1 LLNARVNLVT
11 AQRDR
16 VVASYN
22 VLASI
27 GRLSAQRLSLKTSVY
42 NPRIH
47 YDQVRDK
54 WIGTTTP
61 DGR

>member
-1 LLNARVNLVT
+1 
-11 AQRDR
+11 
-16 VVASYN
+16 

-27 GRLSAQRLSLKTSVY
+27 GRLSAQTLALKTATY
-42 NPRIH
+42 NPKVH

>member
-1 LLNARVNLVT
+1 
-11 AQRDR
+11 

-22 VLASI
+22 VLSSVC
-27 GRLSAQRLSLKTSVY
+27 RLSARSLALNTAVY

>member
-1 LLNARVNLVT
+1 VT

-27 GRLSAQRLSLKTSVY
+27 GRLSAEVLSLKVTTYSPKV
-42 NPRIH
+42 H
-47 YDQVRDK
+47 YDQVRNK